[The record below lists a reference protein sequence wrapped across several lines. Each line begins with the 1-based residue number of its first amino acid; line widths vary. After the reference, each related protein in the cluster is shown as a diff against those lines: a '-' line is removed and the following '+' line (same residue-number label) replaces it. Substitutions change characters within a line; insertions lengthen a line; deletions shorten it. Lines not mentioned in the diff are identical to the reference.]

1 MSEVKRKAK
10 LAKEIS
16 KTFFPTTEMKN
27 RLLVRMGEI
36 LLEQKAAILEAN
48 QLDLKKGEEEGIS
61 KALLDRLALNDVRI
75 EAMAEGLRQISQLPD
90 PVGEIV
96 ETITRPNG
104 LKIEKQRVPLGV
116 IGIIYEARPNVTVD
130 AAGLCLKTGN
140 AVILRGGSAAV
151 HSNTALIKLLH
162 QAMEELDFPT
172 DFLHLIE
179 DTDRT
184 SVDELLQ
191 CKEYV
196 DVIIPRGGR
205 SLIQRVVEHSLVPV
219 IETGEGICH
228 IYVHHEADPKMAE
241 AIVLNAKCQRPSVCN
256 AVETILM
263 DKSFAKKHLESMA
276 VKLKEQGVELRGCDQ
291 ARELVPWLGAATE
304 EDWSTEYLDFILAI
318 KLVENDEEA
327 IKHINQYGTGHSE
340 AIVTQSEE
348 AKAKFMEQVDA
359 ACVYHNAST
368 RFTDG
373 FEFGFGAEIGIS
385 TQKLHARGPMG
396 LKELTSYK
404 YLVFGEGQTRG

>member
-16 KTFFPTTEMKN
+16 KTYFPTTEMKN
-27 RLLVRMGEI
+27 KLLVRMSEI
-36 LLEQKAAILEAN
+36 LLENKSSILAAN
-48 QLDLKKGEEEGIS
+48 QLDLQKGEQEGTP
-61 KALLDRLALNDVRI
+61 KALLDRLALNPERI
-75 EAMAEGLRQISQLPD
+75 QAMAEGLIQISELPD
-90 PVGEIV
+90 PVGEV
-96 ETITRPNG
+96 METMTRPNG
-104 LKIEKQRVPLGV
+104 LVIQKQRVPLGV
-116 IGIIYEARPNVTVD
+116 VGIIYEARPNVTVD

-162 QAMEELDFPT
+162 QAMNELGFPT
-172 DFLHLIE
+172 EFLHLIE
-179 DTDRT
+179 DTDRA

-228 IYVHHEADPKMAE
+228 IYVHEQADPLMAE
-241 AIVLNAKCQRPSVCN
+241 TIVLNAKCQRPSVCN
-256 AVETILM
+256 AIETLLI
-263 DKSFAKKHLESMA
+263 DKSFANKHLASLA
-276 VKLKEQGVELRGCDQ
+276 TQLKEQGVEVRGCEQ
-291 ARELVPWLGAATE
+291 ARELVPWLVEATE
-304 EDWSTEYLDFILAI
+304 EDWSTEYLDFCIAI
-318 KLVENDEEA
+318 KLVENMETA
-327 IKHINQYGTGHSE
+327 IRHINHYGTGHSE
-340 AIVTQSEE
+340 GIVTESEE
-348 AKAKFMEQVDA
+348 AKRAFLEQVDA
-359 ACVYHNAST
+359 AVVYHNAST

-396 LKELTSYK
+396 LRELTSYK
-404 YLVFGEGQTRG
+404 YLVFGQGQIRG